1 MGQSRHF
8 ASQINSEVVT
18 QGGKAAAPAIEPTR
32 QLRIAAAVFPVR
44 WLWDQRGGRLFE
56 QTVRRQSRDGLS
68 AGLFLSARGDA
79 IQYQPAL
86 SRIDKHLHKSFEGE
100 GCEKATARERL
111 LRRANLSQMAMAG
124 GEHGEASR
132 ALRVLI
138 ALFHQSDCLAEPF
151 RKEVREGQKQ

>member
-1 MGQSRHF
+1 LSVSSLICRKTLIWIGLANSAVERLANVLSCVHQVASSALLPRPLFTSKPTCAAISDAMGQSRHF

-68 AGLFLSARGDA
+68 AGLFLSARGMPSS
-79 IQYQPAL
+79 I
-86 SRIDKHLHKSFEGE
+86 S
-100 GCEKATARERL
+100 
-111 LRRANLSQMAMAG
+111 LR
-124 GEHGEASR
+124 
-132 ALRVLI
+132 
-138 ALFHQSDCLAEPF
+138 
-151 RKEVREGQKQ
+151 